1 MPRGAAKSSHHPIAL
16 PLSLE
21 QNRMAVAAAP
31 GLTSRD
37 AKLELNYRPAWWSPT
52 AAITVTQPWR
62 GLVTTCPGGL
72 AEAVSA
78 PPTEVARPGGPGA
91 QRSLLFQHQGQR
103 PMHQMASDVDWSA
116 DCAVDW
122 FAVFPQLPIYTHR
135 DCFQLPI
142 TN

>member
-52 AAITVTQPWR
+52 AVITVTQPWR
-62 GLVTTCPGGL
+62 ALVTTCPGGL

-91 QRSLLFQHQGQR
+91 QRSLLFQRQGQR
-103 PMHQMASDVDWSA
+103 PMHQMASDVVAWSA
-116 DCAVDW
+116 ET

-135 DCFQLPI
+135 HCLQLPI